1 MKRVLFFYILILANQ
16 YCRADYFPFVE
27 EGKSWNFLHMY
38 RLLST
43 QENAL
48 DTITCELR
56 GDTIINDVAYKKYY
70 VNGLYTGA
78 FRESGEKVFFLKW
91 EDESLC
97 YDFNLKKDDV
107 FSSVYTNCRV
117 VQEDYIESC
126 GMKLR
131 CLGICNEDDPTSDMN
146 YWVEG
151 IGSLGCL
158 PEYSIYANLDGGA
171 TFIMLSCRIGE
182 QYLYRNTDVKVES
195 PLQTSPRGGNDALY
209 DLQGRRLSGD
219 GLPKGIYIH
228 GGKKRIIR

>member
-1 MKRVLFFYILILANQ
+1 
-16 YCRADYFPFVE
+16 
-27 EGKSWNFLHMY
+27 MY
-38 RLLST
+38 WLLST

-182 QYLYRNTDVKVES
+182 QYIYRNTEVKVGSLS
-195 PLQTSPRGGNDALY
+195 PNSSPIGRGTSGRGADDSFY
-209 DLQGRRLSGD
+209 DLQGRRLNGE
-219 GLPKGIYIH
+219 GLPKGIYIQ